1 MCNLWNTIAVC
12 KKQYLVLHN
21 IEIMKK
27 LTLFLALFMVFALAG
42 NAQSKIKEKD
52 LIGQWKMVINLEEG
66 FDMAKKELDDDDE
79 FLGKLILGS
88 IEGLASTILD
98 EIDIYMDFEKGGKL
112 RIIVEAFDEKEVE
125 YSEWTIN
132 SKGQLLI
139 KDGKNDV
146 DIDHWV
152 LENDILVGYDD
163 DGEKNMAYLVKI
175 I

>member
-1 MCNLWNTIAVC
+1 
-12 KKQYLVLHN
+12 
-21 IEIMKK
+21 MKYGIQ
-27 LTLFLALFMVFALAG
+27 FLLLIFFFASFKVD
-42 NAQSKIKEKD
+42 AQSKLKEKD
-52 LIGQWKMVINLEEG
+52 LLGQWKMVINLEEG
-66 FDMAKKELDDDDE
+66 IDKAKEELEDDDSE
-79 FLGKLILGS
+79 FLAKLILGS

-98 EIDIYMDFEKGGKL
+98 EIDIYMDFEKNGKL
-112 RIIVEAFDEKEVE
+112 RIIVDAFDEKEVE

-139 KDGKNDV
+139 NDGENEV

-152 LENDILVGYDD
+152 LEEDILVGYDE